1 MDKESFD
8 REKMKE
14 SFKEEI
20 GFIPPGVM
28 TGEVLGE
35 DFQKIISDYHHIVWR
50 DEVIPLKYKYLIAIS
65 SAVFGDHEA
74 RAKLE
79 LQKAIKY
86 GATKE
91 EIIEVLRQVVWLRGA
106 PTLVK
111 IAPILSFMDKLL
123 KNKSKE

>member
-1 MDKESFD
+1 MSEQDFDK
-8 REKMKE
+8 EKMKE
-14 SFKEEI
+14 KFKEEL

-28 TGEVLGE
+28 TGEVLGD
-35 DFQKIISDYHHIVWR
+35 DFQQIISDYHEIVWR

-65 SAVFGDHEA
+65 SAVFAGNEK

-79 LQKAIKY
+79 MQKAVKY

-111 IAPILSFMDKLL
+111 LAPIISFM
-123 KNKSKE
+123 NKILNKKEE